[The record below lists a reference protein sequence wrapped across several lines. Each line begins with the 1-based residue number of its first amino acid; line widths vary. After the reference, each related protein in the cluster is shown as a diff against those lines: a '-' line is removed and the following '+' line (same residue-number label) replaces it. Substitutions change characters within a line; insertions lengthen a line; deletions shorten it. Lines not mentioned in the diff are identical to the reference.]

1 MRIKY
6 TADRIN
12 CAEMWLVV
20 SLPNSLIINRI
31 IYITDVALVML
42 RVALFD
48 AIAESSINA
57 MGVNNPFIMFMQ
69 VVIINIFPVTLSKCV
84 LDKKP

>member
-1 MRIKY
+1 M
-6 TADRIN
+6 
-12 CAEMWLVV
+12 
-20 SLPNSLIINRI
+20 
-31 IYITDVALVML
+31 ALVTL

-69 VVIINIFPVTLSKCV
+69 VVIINISPVTLSKCV

>member
-1 MRIKY
+1 
-6 TADRIN
+6 
-12 CAEMWLVV
+12 MWLVV

-48 AIAESSINA
+48 AIVESSINA

-69 VVIINIFPVTLSKCV
+69 VVIINISPVTLSKSV